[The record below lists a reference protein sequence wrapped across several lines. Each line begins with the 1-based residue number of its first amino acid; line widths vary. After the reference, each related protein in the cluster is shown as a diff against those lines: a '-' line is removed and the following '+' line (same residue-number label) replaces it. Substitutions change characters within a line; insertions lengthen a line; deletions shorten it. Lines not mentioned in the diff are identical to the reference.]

1 MKFID
6 EVLINVKA
14 GDGGHG
20 LVSFRKERNNPR
32 GGPDGGNGGFGGSV
46 IVACNPSKNT
56 LLEFK
61 YKDTYIAQN
70 GKNGGRNDLT
80 GSNGK
85 DLIIQV
91 PCGTIVK
98 DNESNAVVGEIINKD
113 DSFILEAGGAAGIGN
128 AYFVNSS
135 RQAPDFS
142 KAPEIKKIKTYKLEL
157 KLIADIGII
166 GLPSSGK
173 STIIT
178 KISQVKAKI
187 AAYPF
192 TTLVPNLG
200 VVKYYDKDFIVAD
213 VPGLVKNAHLGKG
226 LGLRFLKHIERTK
239 ALIHVV
245 DLSSFENPVEN
256 IYIINNELKKY
267 SKTLLDKK
275 MLYVLNKIDAKNELY
290 YSELIDYLDTNK
302 LEYIEISAIKNQNIK
317 ELIKKMANLL

>member
-1 MKFID
+1 LKFID
-6 EVLINVKA
+6 EAVINVKA
-14 GDGGHG
+14 GDGGYG
-20 LVSFRKERNNPR
+20 LVSFRRERNNPR
-32 GGPDGGNGGFGGSV
+32 GGPDGGNGGKGGSV
-46 IVACNPSKNT
+46 IIACNPSKNT

-61 YKDTYIAQN
+61 YKDTYLAQN

-80 GSNGK
+80 GSCGK

-91 PCGTIVK
+91 FCGIIVK
-98 DNESNAVVGEIINKD
+98 DNETNKIICEIINNE
-113 DSFILEAGGAAGIGN
+113 DSFIIEAGGAAGIGN
-128 AYFVNSS
+128 AFFVNSS

-142 KAPEIKKIKTYKLEL
+142 KAPEIKSIKTYKLEL

-256 IYIINNELKKY
+256 IYVINNELKKY
-267 SKTLLDKK
+267 SKNLLDKK
-275 MLYVLNKIDAKNELY
+275 MLYVLNKSDAKNELY
-290 YSELIDYLDTNK
+290 YNELISYLEKNKLDYL
-302 LEYIEISAIKNQNIK
+302 EISAINNKNIK
-317 ELIKKMANLL
+317 ELIKKMAALL